1 MSITWGPSLFP
12 HFSPISRL
20 LFWTPWRMLTS
31 LLKGYATVWW
41 WDTEWKNCCKCGDA
55 FWQCPCR
62 SFFKELPVLWESF
75 FFFLT
80 SLLKL
85 HFLIAIFLKSSM
97 LFASSKES
105 SHNYPFFFILF
116 LLNPWSG
123 VQTTPPLFVQ
133 GQTRSKN
140 FLGRS
145 LLMYCRRRDT
155 QCPGQM
161 SRLSISLVR
170 GPHPGVIHSILWYQS
185 WINNSYQVL
194 MSFKEHGSIWV
205 FD

>member
-1 MSITWGPSLFP
+1 MPQSGDETWSGRIAASVEMLFDSALVVASLKSCQ
-12 HFSPISRL
+12 FSGNL
-20 LFWTPWRMLTS
+20 
-31 LLKGYATVWW
+31 
-41 WDTEWKNCCKCGDA
+41 
-55 FWQCPCR
+55 
-62 SFFKELPVLWESF
+62 F

-170 GPHPGVIHSILWYQS
+170 GPHPGVIHSIL
-185 WINNSYQVL
+185 
-194 MSFKEHGSIWV
+194 
-205 FD
+205 